1 MNSLVALFGYS
12 LFDIGPVVSNR
23 PVRTEEDPVSLTVSP
38 QLLARAQEGP
48 ISDEDFVDCIKSSL
62 PYAWSVV
69 SGLAEK
75 MRRTGGNVALS
86 DSEPPDEA
94 SWGQLFRLVGSDAMR
109 GAVERRFGVRMAFQN
124 CCKVGFFDPGA
135 TREYTEFVTPRAQVL
150 NQKPE
155 LINC

>member
-1 MNSLVALFGYS
+1 MSLKVPA
-12 LFDIGPVVSNR
+12 D
-23 PVRTEEDPVSLTVSP
+23 
-38 QLLARAQEGP
+38 LLARAQEGP
-48 ISDEDFVDCIKSSL
+48 ISDSDFIECIQNSL

-69 SGLAEK
+69 SGLGAEIDK
-75 MRRTGGNVALS
+75 PGARVALN

-109 GAVERRFGVRMAFQN
+109 GAVERHFGVRMAFQN
-124 CCKVGFFDPGA
+124 CCKVGFFALDAGG
-135 TREYTEFVTPRAQVL
+135 EYADFITPRAQVL

>member
-1 MNSLVALFGYS
+1 
-12 LFDIGPVVSNR
+12 
-23 PVRTEEDPVSLTVSP
+23 VSLKVP
-38 QLLARAQEGP
+38 ADLLARAQEGP
-48 ISDEDFVDCIKSSL
+48 ISDDDFIECIQNSL

-69 SGLAEK
+69 NGLGREL
-75 MRRTGGNVALS
+75 RRTGGQVAVNG
-86 DSEPPDEA
+86 SEPPDED

-109 GAVERRFGVRMAFQN
+109 GAVERHFGVRMAFQN

-135 TREYTEFVTPRAQVL
+135 TEAYAEFVSPRAQVL

>member
-1 MNSLVALFGYS
+1 M
-12 LFDIGPVVSNR
+12 
-23 PVRTEEDPVSLTVSP
+23 SLTVP
-38 QLLARAQEGP
+38 AALLEQAQAGP
-48 ISDEDFVDCIKSSL
+48 VSDDDFLACIRRSL

-69 SGLAEK
+69 EQLASELHGSGARLAV
-75 MRRTGGNVALS
+75 N

-124 CCKVGFFDPGA
+124 CCKVGFFDPAA
-135 TREYTEFVTPRAQVL
+135 TDEYAEFISPRAQVL

>member
-1 MNSLVALFGYS
+1 M
-12 LFDIGPVVSNR
+12 
-23 PVRTEEDPVSLTVSP
+23 SLTVP
-38 QLLARAQEGP
+38 VALLEQAQAGP
-48 ISDEDFVDCIKSSL
+48 VSDEDFLDCIRRSL

-69 SGLAEK
+69 EQLGSELQRSE
-75 MRRTGGNVALS
+75 GGVAVH
-86 DSEPPDEA
+86 DNEPPDDA

-124 CCKVGFFDPGA
+124 CCKVGFFDPAA
-135 TREYTEFVTPRAQVL
+135 TAEYTEFISPRAQVL

>member
-1 MNSLVALFGYS
+1 
-12 LFDIGPVVSNR
+12 
-23 PVRTEEDPVSLTVSP
+23 VSLTVP
-38 QLLARAQEGP
+38 AALLEQAQAGP
-48 ISDEDFVDCIKSSL
+48 IADDDFLVCIRQSL

-69 SGLAEK
+69 EQLGSQLRQSGE
-75 MRRTGGNVALS
+75 RVAVH

-124 CCKVGFFDPGA
+124 CHKLAFFDPAA
-135 TREYTEFVTPRAQVL
+135 TVEYAEFVSSRAQVL

-155 LINC
+155 LVNC